1 MREIVLDTETTGLDP
16 SSGHRIVEIGCVEL
30 ENHVPTGKTYQQYL
44 NPERDMPIEAERVH
58 GLSTAFLSEKP
69 RFAEIVDALMSFI
82 GNLPLVIHNAS
93 FDLGFVNM
101 ELGRIGRAPIAF
113 TRALDTVGFAR
124 RKIPAGAPASLDALC
139 RRFGIDNAGREL
151 HGALLDAR
159 LLADVYLSLLGG
171 RQAVLA
177 LVPDRGSQ
185 TAAAAEEARERSR
198 TRTPRVHAPTP
209 EEEAAHAAFIATIK
223 NAIWKT

>member
-1 MREIVLDTETTGLDP
+1 MREVVLDTETTGLDP
-16 SSGHRIVEIGCVEL
+16 SAGHRIVEIGCVEL
-30 ENHVPTGKTYQQYL
+30 ENHVPTGKTFQQYL

-58 GLSTAFLSEKP
+58 GLSGAFLREKP
-69 RFAEIVDALMSFI
+69 RFAEVVDSLMSFL
-82 GNLPLVIHNAS
+82 GEAPLVIHNAS
-93 FDLGFVNM
+93 FDLGFLNM

-113 TRALDTVGFAR
+113 TRALDTVGLAR
-124 RKIPAGAPASLDALC
+124 RKIPPGAPASLDALC

-177 LVPDRGSQ
+177 LDSGTKTV
-185 TAAAAEEARERSR
+185 AAAAEAAKSRSR
-198 TRTPRVHAPTP
+198 APRAHAPS
-209 EEEAAHAAFIATIK
+209 EAEEAAHAAFVATIK
-223 NAIWKT
+223 DAIWKS